1 MNKEVRELIARAK
14 RHGWIDDGYTG
25 KGHRRLVWPATGEAV
40 VMASTPSEPS
50 GLKWALR
57 DLERIG
63 GPLGA
68 SRGRGRSKEQRRAE
82 QDRAKTLQR
91 ATRDRRRAR
100 ERPPA
105 VAAAGDGWKAQLARL
120 AVERGFGDTPDGT
133 GGV

>member
-63 GPLGA
+63 GPLGSIA
-68 SRGRGRSKEQRRAE
+68 
-82 QDRAKTLQR
+82 
-91 ATRDRRRAR
+91 RAR
-100 ERPPA
+100 E
-105 VAAAGDGWKAQLARL
+105 
-120 AVERGFGDTPDGT
+120 VERSASCGAGQGEDSCSARPGSGAAHGRDHPQWRGWGM
-133 GGV
+133 GGRRSLRD